1 MRRCVGEVLSEVQD
15 GGEPPPGL
23 RELAALSPWS
33 LAPSHLH
40 AGLYVFVFKPAFSSL
55 QHRHTDIFDL
65 VSGIQK
71 DATKEERMKEE
82 RKREREKERERDRG
96 RERVREKDEEE
107 VF

>member
-1 MRRCVGEVLSEVQD
+1 MVARTISSPCR
-15 GGEPPPGL
+15 PP
-23 RELAALSPWS
+23 
-33 LAPSHLH
+33 HLC
-40 AGLYVFVFKPAFSSL
+40 LFVFKPSFSSL

-71 DATKEERMKEE
+71 DAIKEEG
-82 RKREREKERERDRG
+82 KREKEKERERDLG